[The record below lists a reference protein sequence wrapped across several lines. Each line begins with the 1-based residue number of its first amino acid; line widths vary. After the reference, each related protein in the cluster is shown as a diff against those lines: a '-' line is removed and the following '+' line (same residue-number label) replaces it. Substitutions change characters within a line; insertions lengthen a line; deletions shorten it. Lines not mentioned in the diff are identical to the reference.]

1 MLMWKDQIP
10 SSSITGSVLPAPDV
24 GRAPVSPREGF
35 GKQREGCS
43 DGFFLLLLFCRF
55 YSVCFDS
62 LFLFCCCCFLIVF
75 VRCQYLLSKHLFQSF
90 SLWKSL
96 AEIDNY
102 NTFEVKSA

>member
-43 DGFFLLLLFCRF
+43 DGFFLVFFFFLLCGF

-62 LFLFCCCCFLIVF
+62 LFCFVVVVF
-75 VRCQYLLSKHLFQSF
+75 
-90 SLWKSL
+90 
-96 AEIDNY
+96 
-102 NTFEVKSA
+102 